1 MEFLKL
7 TQTSKSLLVL
17 NVLLSLV
24 YFACIAFVFPAGNVP
39 LFILLVISE
48 IFHVWQV
55 FGFVHTIWGRRRDKK
70 FDARFRPRVAVFI
83 TVCGEPADIIE
94 KTVIAAKALKYPYF
108 KIYILNDGKV
118 AGRDNWQEAES
129 IARLYDVECITR
141 EVPGGAKAGNINNA
155 MTLTKQPYIVV
166 FDADHEPK
174 PTFLQETIGYF
185 VDEKVAFVQ
194 SPQYYHNASLNQVS
208 GGAWEQQALFF
219 GPLLKGK
226 DTVNA
231 TFMCGTNMVV
241 RRVALEEVGG
251 MSEKS
256 IAEDFLTSLL
266 IHEKKW
272 KSVYVDKVLAA
283 GLAPED
289 FLSYYKQ
296 QFRWA
301 RGSLEILFAYN
312 PLLRRGLTWA
322 QKMQYLASSGYY
334 LSGVIVLINALLPL
348 TYFFLA
354 LKPLTINTMTLALI
368 FLPYIFIIVYTLQL
382 SSNFTYT
389 FRALSFSLGS
399 STIYMKALWATLLR
413 RQDAFAVTSKTRIG
427 GNHGK
432 LVLPHLGYIALVI
445 VGVAWGV
452 TREGWSPSMI
462 SNIAW
467 AIIYIAAFA
476 PFIAAAFERAPAS
489 TPVKKTSVIDTPS
502 NSEVQL

>member
-1 MEFLKL
+1 MDFLKS
-7 TQTSKSLLVL
+7 TQTSKSLLIL
-17 NVLLSLV
+17 NVVLSIV
-24 YFACIAFVFPAGNVP
+24 YFLCIALLFPIGNMSLFV
-39 LFILLVISE
+39 LLVLSE
-48 IFHVWQV
+48 VFHVWQV
-55 FGFVHTIWGRRRDKK
+55 FGFIHTVWGRRRFKK
-70 FDARFRPRVAVFI
+70 FDARFQPPIAVFI

-94 KTVIAAKALKYPYF
+94 KTVIAAKAMRYPDF
-108 KIYILNDGKV
+108 SVYILNDGKV
-118 AGRDNWQEAES
+118 ARRDNWQEAEG
-129 IARLYDVECITR
+129 IAKRQGVECITR
-141 EVPGGAKAGNINNA
+141 TTPGGAKAGNINHA
-155 MTLTKQPYIVV
+155 MTATSQPYIVV
-166 FDADHEPK
+166 FDADHQPK
-174 PTFLQETIGYF
+174 PIFLQQTVGYF
-185 VDEKVAFVQ
+185 VDDKVAFVQ
-194 SPQYYHNASLNQVS
+194 SPQFYHNAGSNQVA

-226 DTVNA
+226 DAVNA

-241 RRVALEEVGG
+241 RRAALQAAGG

-272 KSVYVDKVLAA
+272 KSVYVDKVLAE

-301 RGSLEILFAYN
+301 RGSLEILFSYN

-322 QKMQYLASSGYY
+322 QKIQYLASSSYY

-348 TYFFLA
+348 AYFFLA

-368 FLPYIFIIVYTLQL
+368 FLPYIFVILYTLQL

-399 STIYMKALWATLLR
+399 STIYIKALWATITR
-413 RQDAFAVTSKTRIG
+413 RKNAFAVTSKTRIG

-432 LVLPHLGYIALVI
+432 LVLPHLGYIVLV
-445 VGVAWGV
+445 VAGVAWGV
-452 TREGWSPSMI
+452 MREGWSPSML

-467 AIIYIAAFA
+467 AIIYIAAFI
-476 PFIAAAFERAPAS
+476 PFIAAAFERAP
-489 TPVKKTSVIDTPS
+489 TNKPVSIDKAE
-502 NSEVQL
+502 NIGVRV

>member
-1 MEFLKL
+1 MEFLKSAR
-7 TQTSKSLLVL
+7 TSKFLLVL
-17 NVLLSLV
+17 NIVLSLV
-24 YFACIAFVFPAGNVP
+24 YFACVVFLFPIGNPVV
-39 LFILLVISE
+39 FAVLVISE
-48 IFHVWQV
+48 LFHVWQV
-55 FGFVHTIWGRRRDKK
+55 FGFIHTIWGRRREKK
-70 FDARFRPRVAVFI
+70 FDARFQPPVAVFI

-94 KTVIAAKALKYPYF
+94 KTVIAAKAMKYPAF
-108 KIYILNDGKV
+108 SIYILNDGKV
-118 AGRDNWQEAES
+118 ANRDNWQEAEA
-129 IARLYDVECITR
+129 IAQRQGVTCITR
-141 EVPGGAKAGNINNA
+141 TKPGGAKAGNINNA
-155 MTLTKQPYIVV
+155 LADTKEPYVVV

-174 PTFLQETIGYF
+174 PEFLIETVGYF

-194 SPQYYHNASLNQVS
+194 SPQYYHNADVNQVA
-208 GGAWEQQALFF
+208 GGSWEQQALFF

-231 TFMCGTNMVV
+231 TFMCGTNMVL
-241 RRVALEEVGG
+241 RRTALVEAGG

-272 KSVYVDKVLAA
+272 KSVYVDKVLAE

-301 RGSLEILFAYN
+301 RGSLEILFSYN
-312 PLLRRGLTWA
+312 PLSRRGLTWA
-322 QKMQYLASSGYY
+322 QKIQYLASSSYY
-334 LSGVIVLINALLPL
+334 LSGIIVLVNALLPL

-368 FLPYIFIIVYTLQL
+368 FLPYIFVILYTLQQ

-399 STIYMKALWATLLR
+399 ATIYMKALWATITR
-413 RQDAFAVTSKTRIG
+413 RKNAFAVTSKTRVG

-432 LVLPHLGYIALVI
+432 LVAPHIIYIGLVVI
-445 VGVAWGV
+445 GVGWGV
-452 TREGWSPSMI
+452 MREGWSPSML

-467 AIIYIAAFA
+467 AFIYIAAFV
-476 PFIAAAFERAPAS
+476 PFIAAAFEKAP
-489 TPVKKTSVIDTPS
+489 VEEKENIDKAE
-502 NSEVQL
+502 NVGVVV